1 MNSSLITGI
10 FGTMVHVCRKSDGE
24 RVNYMTGNG
33 AFYKKSTNN
42 ARLICVKEY
51 KTFEISFI

>member
-1 MNSSLITGI
+1 MDSSFITGI
-10 FGTMVHVCRKSDGE
+10 FGTMVHVCQKSDGE

-42 ARLICVKEY
+42 VRLICVKEY
-51 KTFEISFI
+51 KTIVISFT